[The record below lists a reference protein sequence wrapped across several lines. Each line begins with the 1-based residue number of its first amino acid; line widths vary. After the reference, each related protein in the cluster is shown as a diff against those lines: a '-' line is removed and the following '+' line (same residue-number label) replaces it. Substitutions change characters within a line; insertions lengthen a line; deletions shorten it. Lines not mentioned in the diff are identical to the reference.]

1 MADTD
6 YQLNSPLAVK
16 RWSSELMKEA
26 LKKTFALQFMGED
39 SNAVV
44 QIKTELSKGPG
55 DRITFGIRQQ
65 LAGAGVQGD
74 NTLEGNEEALITYTQ
89 NLTIDQ
95 LRHAVRSNGKVSEQR
110 VPFNV
115 RNEIRDGL
123 ADWWSDRIDT
133 WFFNQICGHTA
144 QADVRYTGLQ
154 ATTAPDADHT
164 VLGNI
169 GATVAAGTVALAE
182 ASLSA
187 TTVARFH
194 LGMIDRA
201 VEKAKTSVNTMRP
214 VMVGNKSLYV
224 AFVHPRQVTALRIS
238 AGTSQW
244 NDIQQAALQASNDD
258 DNPIYTGAVGIY
270 NQTIIHSTTRV
281 PLVVGATAGT
291 LNVARAVLVGAQ
303 AAVMGFGRGHGK
315 NTFDWN
321 EELFDYK
328 NKLGVEAGCIG
339 GLVKTRFNGSDFA
352 TITMSSYEPAAS

>member
-6 YQLNSPLAVK
+6 YPVNSPLAVK
-16 RWSSELMKEA
+16 RWSAELMKEA

-39 SNAVV
+39 TNNII
-44 QIKTELSKGPG
+44 QIKTELNKGAG

-74 NTLEGNEEALITYTQ
+74 NTLEGNEEALETYTQ
-89 NLTIDQ
+89 NITIDQ

-110 VPFNV
+110 VAFNI

-123 ADWWSDRIDT
+123 ADWWSDRIDS
-133 WFFNQICGHTA
+133 WFFNQISGNTA

-154 ATTAPDADHT
+154 ATTAPDAGHA
-164 VLGNI
+164 VYANI
-169 GATVAAGTVALAE
+169 GATVAAGTIATAE

-194 LGMIDRA
+194 LGILDRA
-201 VEKAKTSVNTMRP
+201 RERAKLAVNTMRP

-224 AFVHPRQVTALRIS
+224 AFLHPTQVTALRIS
-238 AGTSQW
+238 AGTSLWQ
-244 NDIQQAALQASNDD
+244 DIQQALLQAGDAD
-258 DNPIYTGAVGIY
+258 DNPIYTGAVGLY
-270 NQTIIHSTTRV
+270 NQTVIHESTRV
-281 PLVVGATAGT
+281 PRVVGATAGT
-291 LNVARAVLVGAQ
+291 ADVSRGILAGAQ
-303 AAVMGFGRGHGK
+303 AACMAFGRGYGK

-321 EELFDYK
+321 EELFDYR

-352 TITMSSYEPAAS
+352 AITMSSYEPTS

>member
-6 YQLNSPLAVK
+6 YQVNSPLAVK

-39 SNAVV
+39 SNSII
-44 QIKTELSKGPG
+44 QIKTELNKGAG

-65 LAGAGVQGD
+65 LAGGGVQGD
-74 NTLEGNEEALITYTQ
+74 ATLEGNEEALITYTQ
-89 NLTIDQ
+89 NITIDQ

-110 VPFNV
+110 VAFNV
-115 RNEIRDGL
+115 RNECRDGL
-123 ADWWSDRIDT
+123 ADWWADRIDT
-133 WFFNQICGHTA
+133 WFFNQVCGHTA
-144 QADVRYTGLQ
+144 QADQRYTGLQ

-169 GATVAAGTVALAE
+169 GATVAAGTVATAE
-182 ASLSA
+182 TSLSA

-201 VEKAKTSVNTMRP
+201 VERAQTAVNTMRP
-214 VMVGNKSLYV
+214 VRVGSKELYV
-224 AFVHPRQVTALRIS
+224 AFLHPRQITALRIS

-244 NDIQQAALQASNDD
+244 NDIQQAALQASNAD
-258 DNPIYTGAVGIY
+258 DNPIYTGAAGIY
-270 NQTIIHSTTRV
+270 NQTIIHRSTRV

-291 LNVARAVLVGAQ
+291 LNVARGVLVGAQ
-303 AAVMGFGRGHGK
+303 AACMGFGRGHGK

-352 TITMSSYEPAAS
+352 AITMSSYEPAA